1 MDTDAR
7 GFPPGDLRVSDAE
20 RDRALSE
27 LSEAYQAGRIT
38 ADEFDRRS
46 TLALA
51 ARTGEEL
58 TAPLADLPL
67 DRGAVDA
74 AAADTATP
82 RRADSYLVPR
92 LTIGA
97 SLTAICFGG
106 VAVNSALHPGV
117 DWTAALT
124 PAAVAVLC
132 VVLVIVLRVRARRGP
147 LLGRQNQPGH

>member
-7 GFPPGDLRVSDAE
+7 GFPPGDPRVSDAE
-20 RDRALSE
+20 RERALSE
-27 LSEAYQAGRIT
+27 LSGAYQTGRIT

-46 TLALA
+46 TQALS
-51 ARTGEEL
+51 ARTGKEL
-58 TAPLADLPL
+58 NAPLADLPL
-67 DRGAVDA
+67 ERRPVDA
-74 AAADTATP
+74 ATAAP

-106 VAVNSALHPGV
+106 VAVTSALRLGV
-117 DWTAALT
+117 DWTVALT

-147 LLGRQNQPGH
+147 LLGRPRQPGR